1 MAVRFEAA
9 ALLCHMYALL
19 VINSGYSTRS
29 LPARAITN
37 KQTDMR
43 AMERCPME
51 RQEQIDLL
59 NAYPADYFVCIDECH
74 IVQDDMGIRSRGWG
88 PKGVRIVAEQ
98 ARTGGTRK
106 RFSTLAVFTTDGFIG
121 PYHIAYNFRWL

>member
-1 MAVRFEAA
+1 
-9 ALLCHMYALL
+9 
-19 VINSGYSTRS
+19 
-29 LPARAITN
+29 
-37 KQTDMR
+37 MR

-59 NAYPADYFVCIDECH
+59 NAYPAEYFVCIDECH
-74 IVQDDMGIRSRGWG
+74 SVQDDMGIRSRGWW

-98 ARTGGTRK
+98 ARTGGMRK
-106 RFSTLAVFTTDGFIG
+106 RFSTLAVSTTDGFIG

>member
-1 MAVRFEAA
+1 MN
-9 ALLCHMYALL
+9 ALL
-19 VINSGYSTRS
+19 VINSVNSTRS
-29 LPARAITN
+29 LPARAVTN

-74 IVQDDMGIRSRGWG
+74 IVQDDMGIHSRGWG

-98 ARTGGTRK
+98 ARTGGMRE

-121 PYHIAYNFRWL
+121 PYHIAYNFWWL

>member
-1 MAVRFEAA
+1 MAVRFEA

-19 VINSGYSTRS
+19 VINSVYSTRS
-29 LPARAITN
+29 LPARAVTN

-59 NAYPADYFVCIDECH
+59 NAYPAEYFVCIDECH
-74 IVQDDMGIRSRGWG
+74 S
-88 PKGVRIVAEQ
+88 
-98 ARTGGTRK
+98 
-106 RFSTLAVFTTDGFIG
+106 GFIKTQKYVIR
-121 PYHIAYNFRWL
+121 P

>member
-1 MAVRFEAA
+1 MN
-9 ALLCHMYALL
+9 ALL
-19 VINSGYSTRS
+19 VINSVNSTRS
-29 LPARAITN
+29 LPARAVTN

-74 IVQDDMGIRSRGWG
+74 IVHDDMGIRSRGWG
-88 PKGVRIVAEQ
+88 PKGVWI
-98 ARTGGTRK
+98 GMRK

-121 PYHIAYNFRWL
+121 PYHIAYNFWWL